1 MQDLAEKGLEMLK
14 SYPDELSPQDVAK
27 FADIGQKIERL
38 ALGTPTEIKESK
50 VDAKVEIEVEK
61 IDPEIAETIGKLI
74 AMKESEGMV
83 INV

>member
-1 MQDLAEKGLEMLK
+1 MLK
-14 SYPDELSPQDVAK
+14 EFPDDLSPQDVAK

-38 ALGTPTEIKESK
+38 ALGNPTEIKEAK
-50 VDAKVEIEVEK
+50 IDAKVEIEVEK
-61 IDPEIAETIGKLI
+61 IDPEIAKEIGKLI